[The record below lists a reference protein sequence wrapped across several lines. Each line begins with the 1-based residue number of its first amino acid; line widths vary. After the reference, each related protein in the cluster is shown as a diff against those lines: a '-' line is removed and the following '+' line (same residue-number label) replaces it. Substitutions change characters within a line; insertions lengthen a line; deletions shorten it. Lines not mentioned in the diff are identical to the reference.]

1 MIAFETGLFDAEC
14 LAQFLEFTGLVALA
28 AEATSLWLVVA
39 GSIVAV
45 LFVIAAMVLGYGWA
59 QKKFQDDVEL

>member
-1 MIAFETGLFDAEC
+1 MMQFAVALFVAFIIF
-14 LAQFLEFTGLVALA
+14 ALA
-28 AEATSLWLVVA
+28 AEATSLWLVIA